1 MPGRGWRSPY
11 IRLMFSDAPE
21 AAEGLALLDPLAERR
36 LASELFNLTWDYLGM
51 DSRTQEQDDSMI
63 HAAHASRWH
72 WGKVGGP
79 EQWAIGDWLCSRV
92 YAVLGRGDQALYH
105 AQRCLAVC
113 EEFEVV
119 SFVPASAHEAL
130 ARAHAV
136 RGDMETARAER
147 NLSYGAAIDLDDDDR
162 GVIEAD
168 LATLPLTE

>member
-1 MPGRGWRSPY
+1 
-11 IRLMFSDAPE
+11 MFSDAPE

-136 RGDMETARAER
+136 RGDMEAARAER
-147 NLSYGAAIDLDDDDR
+147 TLSYGAAIDLDDDDR